1 MYNHENR
8 ICGLMVR
15 ILASSAVD
23 RWGQINDYKKLGS
36 CFFSTNYAALKS
48 KRKD

>member
-1 MYNHENR
+1 MNR

-23 RWGQINDYKKLGS
+23 RWGQINDYKKNLVVAS
-36 CFFSTNYAALKS
+36 SPLNTQH
-48 KRKD
+48 